1 MMSKL
6 GVLLTICLLLFPLLL
21 FRWMEMNLQTDLSS
35 VCRTTFHLSSIPCL
49 RRDEIVALR
58 RRNAKTD
65 NANPR
70 DVALDDNVLM
80 TNFITATSSV

>member
-6 GVLLTICLLLFPLLL
+6 GVLLTICLLLFPLTALP
-21 FRWMEMNLQTDLSS
+21 MDG
-35 VCRTTFHLSSIPCL
+35 V
-49 RRDEIVALR
+49 VALR